1 MMEQVTMKADV
12 HRRLANLS
20 ELILFFS
27 GGLAVCFLVQVF
39 PQMFVFLVLV
49 YLAAIG
55 YLFVDSAED
64 KRPFWLRVAALGFA
78 LIGGF
83 WDVFVLFPLQVTV
96 WLVLGCVGALVVI
109 YIMQRWGRGHA
120 KT

>member
-1 MMEQVTMKADV
+1 MKADV

-20 ELILFFS
+20 ELLLFFS

-39 PQMFVFLVLV
+39 PQMFLFLVLC
-49 YLAAIG
+49 YLGIIG
-55 YLFVDSAED
+55 YIFMDRGSD
-64 KRPFWLRVAALGFA
+64 KRPAYLRTAALGFA

-83 WDVFVLFPLQVTV
+83 WDVFMLFPLQVAV
-96 WLVLGCVGALVVI
+96 WFGAGAAAVLVVV
-109 YIMQRWGRGHA
+109 RVVRNWRTGDA

>member
-1 MMEQVTMKADV
+1 MKADV

-39 PQMFVFLVLV
+39 PQMFIFLVLC
-49 YLAAIG
+49 YLAIIG
-55 YLFVDSAED
+55 YIFIDRGED
-64 KRPFWLRVAALGFA
+64 KRPAYLRTAALGFA

-83 WDVFVLFPLQVTV
+83 WDIFVLFPLQVAV
-96 WLVLGCVGALVVI
+96 WLCVGAAAALVLILVL
-109 YIMQRWGRGHA
+109 QRFRGSHA

>member
-1 MMEQVTMKADV
+1 MKADV

-20 ELILFFS
+20 ELLLFFA

-39 PQMFVFLVLV
+39 PQMLLFLVLC
-49 YLAAIG
+49 YLGIIG
-55 YLFVDSAED
+55 YIFMDRGED
-64 KRPFWLRVAALGFA
+64 KRPAYLRTAALGFA

-83 WDVFVLFPLQVTV
+83 WDVFALFPLQIAV
-96 WLVLGCVGALVVI
+96 WFGVGAAAVLVVVLFV
-109 YIMQRWGRGHA
+109 QNWRRNDA